1 MSYTIGQ
8 KVEGIITGIQ
18 SYGIFVQLDDHVQGL
33 VHISEITYGYV
44 EDIKN
49 KHKVGEKVEVV
60 IMDIDEYSKK
70 ISLSIR
76 SANMGSLK
84 KSKGRTYHP
93 RYSNLKSERGFQSL
107 EEKMPQ
113 WIDETLKY
121 LEKNTR

>member
-8 KVEGIITGIQ
+8 KVEGVVTGIQ
-18 SYGIFVQLDDHVQGL
+18 PYGIFVQLDEQVQGL

-44 EDIKN
+44 EDIK
-49 KHKVGEKVEVV
+49 KKYKVGEKVEVV

-76 SANMGSLK
+76 ATHMKPPK
-84 KSKGRTYHP
+84 KSKGRIYHP
-93 RYSNLKSERGFQSL
+93 RYSNLKSERGFQSI

-113 WIDETLKY
+113 WIDEALEN

>member
-18 SYGIFVQLDDHVQGL
+18 PYGIFVQLDDHVQGL

-84 KSKGRTYHP
+84 KSKGRTCHP